1 MLASMAICACIYISV
16 STFITKHLVKV
27 GFTCK
32 TVIQPSSGFYDKRA
46 TFMHK
51 DRVLKSDKI
60 CKAAK
65 YQNIYTKQ
73 KTDLEKS

>member
-1 MLASMAICACIYISV
+1 
-16 STFITKHLVKV
+16 
-27 GFTCK
+27 
-32 TVIQPSSGFYDKRA
+32 
-46 TFMHK
+46 MHK

-73 KTDLEKS
+73 KTDLEKSYKYVRQKECDNVNSSKINHTRKLPTISYHIETM